1 MNSYYDSR
9 ELDLIGHDVSFAI
22 EDAEEKLMKLGVP
35 QPELVAMK
43 LAIVSAVASL
53 PELPYTFGAK
63 LSQIREIKDQ
73 VDKLHDALR
82 NQADKELEASKHT
95 NVVYVN
101 FNKGRKI

>member
-22 EDAEEKLMKLGVP
+22 EDAEEKLLKLGVP

-43 LAIVSAVASL
+43 LAIVSAVAPL
-53 PELPYTFGAK
+53 PALPYTFGAK
-63 LSQIREIKDQ
+63 LSQIREIKEQ
-73 VDKLHDALR
+73 IDKLHDALQK
-82 NQADKELEASKHT
+82 QADKELEASKHT

-101 FNKGRKI
+101 FNKGREI

>member
-9 ELDLIGHDVSFAI
+9 ELDLIGNDISAALF
-22 EDAEEKLMKLGVP
+22 DAEEKLIKMGVP

-43 LAIVSAVASL
+43 LAMVSAVAPL

-63 LSQIREIKDQ
+63 LSGIREIKENIDRI
-73 VDKLHDALR
+73 HDVLKK
-82 NQADKELEASKHT
+82 QADKELEASKHT

-101 FNKGRKI
+101 FNKGRF